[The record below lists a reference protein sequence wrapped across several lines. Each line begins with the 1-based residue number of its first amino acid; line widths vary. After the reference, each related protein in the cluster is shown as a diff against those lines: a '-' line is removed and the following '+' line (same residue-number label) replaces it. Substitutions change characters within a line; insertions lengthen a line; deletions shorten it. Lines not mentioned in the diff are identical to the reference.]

1 MWRLR
6 WARHG
11 ASAKMWPLL
20 GWFSSMLCV
29 GSVAGCVAWGAS
41 SQANAIY
48 YEQFQPVKPLT
59 RAQFYTLAASY
70 NNWNT
75 VFYFFGGIEFLC
87 LIIAKLLLLGRLGS
101 NALRSLRDEV
111 PGMGAVRTAWRGGR
125 ALPMLYKVF
134 AAAVALC
141 SAVGMAACFAAGAY
155 NSQHAR
161 LAYQAAA
168 ACDPLGGETDAS
180 RLFVPAFDDALSH
193 RYTCL
198 AVQSGS
204 EAVALV
210 LVSCAYLLIVTLSV
224 AIFRQAEKVASGALV
239 TLQPSSASMTA
250 AIAVVDDSMHA
261 AAEQRR
267 RVTLACVIVLISFPC
282 RVAFDLLQAYSAF
295 DVHYNTLCPS
305 PCGECQTNQYV
316 LLSFPQCFF
325 GNNLDMYV
333 VKAWLLYTPEFQSVV
348 FALSSPLPL
357 TLSMWLI
364 TAAHT
369 RALALHANMRL
380 AMTGAHSTS

>member
-1 MWRLR
+1 MPSQIVSFAIAGVYSGMWRLR

-20 GWFSSMLCV
+20 GWFSGLLCV

-41 SQANAIY
+41 SQVNTIF
-48 YEQFQPVKPLT
+48 YEQFQPAKPLT
-59 RAQFYTLAASY
+59 RAQYYTIGASFQ
-70 NNWNT
+70 NWNIP
-75 VFYFFGGIEFLC
+75 FYFFGGLEFIC

-101 NALRSLRDEV
+101 NATRSLRDEV
-111 PGMGAVRTAWRGGR
+111 PEMGAVRTTWRGGR

-134 AAAVALC
+134 ATAVALC
-141 SAVGMAACFAAGAY
+141 SAVGMTASVAAGAY
-155 NSQHAR
+155 SSQAAR
-161 LAYQAAA
+161 LAKQAAA
-168 ACDPLGGETDAS
+168 ACDPLGGDTDAS
-180 RLFVPAFDDALSH
+180 RLFAPAFDDALSH

-224 AIFRQAEKVASGALV
+224 AIFRQAEKVAADALV
-239 TLQPSSASMTA
+239 TLQPSSEVSASMTA

-267 RVTLACVIVLISFPC
+267 RLTLACVIVLISFPC

-295 DVHYNTLCPS
+295 DVQYNTLCPS

-316 LLSFPQCFF
+316 LVSFPHCFF
-325 GNNLDMYV
+325 V
-333 VKAWLLYTPEFQSVV
+333 T
-348 FALSSPLPL
+348 
-357 TLSMWLI
+357 I
-364 TAAHT
+364 
-369 RALALHANMRL
+369 
-380 AMTGAHSTS
+380 

>member
-6 WARHG
+6 WAKDG

-20 GWFSSMLCV
+20 GWFSGLLCV
-29 GSVAGCVAWGAS
+29 GSVAGCVAWGAA
-41 SQANAIY
+41 SQIHTLY
-48 YEQFQPVKPLT
+48 YEQFQPANLST
-59 RAQFYTLAASY
+59 RAQHYTRSASFH
-70 NNWNT
+70 NWST
-75 VFYFFGGIEFLC
+75 VFFFFGGLEFLC

-101 NALRSLRDEV
+101 NALRSLRDDV
-111 PGMGAVRTAWRGGR
+111 PGMGAVRTFWRGGR
-125 ALPMLYKVF
+125 ALPMMYKVF
-134 AAAVALC
+134 AAAVTLC
-141 SAVGMAACFAAGAY
+141 SAVGMAAYVAAGAY
-155 NSQHAR
+155 NSQVAR
-161 LAYQAAA
+161 LCNQAAA
-168 ACDPLGGETDAS
+168 ACDSLGGETDSS
-180 RLFVPAFDDALSH
+180 RLFAPAFDDAVSH

-224 AIFRQAEKVASGALV
+224 AIFRQAEKVAADALV
-239 TLQPSSASMTA
+239 TLQPSSEVSASMTA

-295 DVHYNTLCPS
+295 DVQYDTLCPS

-316 LLSFPQCFF
+316 LVSFPQCF
-325 GNNLDMYV
+325 LV
-333 VKAWLLYTPEFQSVV
+333 T
-348 FALSSPLPL
+348 
-357 TLSMWLI
+357 I
-364 TAAHT
+364 
-369 RALALHANMRL
+369 
-380 AMTGAHSTS
+380 